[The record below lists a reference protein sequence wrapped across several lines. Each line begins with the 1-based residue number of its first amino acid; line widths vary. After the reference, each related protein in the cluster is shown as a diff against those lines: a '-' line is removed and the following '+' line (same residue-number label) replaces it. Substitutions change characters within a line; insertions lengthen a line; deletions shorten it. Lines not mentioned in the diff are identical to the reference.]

1 MGERLGVDPYSRC
14 ILVGGKMKL
23 CKEITSKEANPLGLE
38 VSILNRVPRENL
50 PEVGTVAET

>member
-1 MGERLGVDPYSRC
+1 
-14 ILVGGKMKL
+14 MKL

-38 VSILNRVPRENL
+38 LSILNRVPRENL